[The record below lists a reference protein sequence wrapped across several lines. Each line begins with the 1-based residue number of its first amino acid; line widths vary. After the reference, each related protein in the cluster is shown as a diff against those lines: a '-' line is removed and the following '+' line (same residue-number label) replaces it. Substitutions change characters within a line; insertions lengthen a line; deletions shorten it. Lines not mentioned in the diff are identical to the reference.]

1 MSNHPN
7 DKKDDRKPG
16 NPEDVAALYAWANM
30 QNVKYRDFSANRREQ
45 RAQQQMSRPVVT
57 RSEVPPPV
65 QPPAP
70 RPTPRRVVTIPG
82 QLGDPYSKPEHR
94 SLEDRK
100 RPTPFAELVA
110 ARPPAPPRE
119 WAPREAPPPPRE
131 SAPRENVL
139 PRVSADVQP
148 SPPTPA
154 EKPFAE
160 DRNVLRPA
168 HRPFETTPR
177 AQPPVAPPV
186 RVAPPAARIP
196 AASRPAPPVTPAAEQ
211 YTTPVRP
218 AYAAPIPTPPSP
230 IAARPTTVRPAP
242 PPMEAPASEYIPTS
256 PAAAPPTFQTDRPSW
271 LSPETP
277 VRQAQPQPQP
287 AAPETFIDTRD
298 RASRWFALREV
309 FNATPEAPPASQ
321 ESRAP
326 VTAVFSLAGGVG
338 KTSLVATLGRALS
351 AVGERVL
358 LTDTTSYGLLPFYY
372 GARELRPG
380 VVRTFTPPRSAHDSP
395 VNMVSYDV
403 NAQPAERDED
413 WLVNEVSDAGRNSN
427 RVLVD
432 LATASSAVAKTI
444 LRTKP
449 TVIVPIVPDM
459 SSVIGLSAVEQF
471 FRTHNAADGQPVK
484 PYYIL
489 NQFDPSQPLHLDV
502 REVLR
507 QQLGD
512 RLLAI
517 VLRRSQ
523 AVSEALAEGMTVI
536 DYAPK
541 SGIAEDYVALAAWLR
556 SLQAPAQQTYRAMR
570 WSEQ

>member
-1 MSNHPN
+1 MSNYPN
-7 DKKDDRKPG
+7 DKKDDRKPD

-30 QNVKYRDFSANRREQ
+30 QNVKYRDFSAHRREQ

-70 RPTPRRVVTIPG
+70 RSAPRRVVTIPG
-82 QLGDPYSKPEHR
+82 QLGDPYRKPEHR
-94 SLEDRK
+94 SLEDKK
-100 RPTPFAELVA
+100 RPSPFAELVA
-110 ARPPAPPRE
+110 ARPPAAPPRE
-119 WAPREAPPPPRE
+119 WAPREAPP
-131 SAPRENVL
+131 PRENVL

-154 EKPFAE
+154 EKPFAD

-168 HRPFETTPR
+168 NRPFDAAPR
-177 AQPPVAPPV
+177 TQPPVAPPV

-196 AASRPAPPVTPAAEQ
+196 VPSRPAPPVTQATEQ

-218 AYAAPIPTPPSP
+218 AYFAPAQTPASP
-230 IAARPTTVRPAP
+230 IAARPTAVRPTP
-242 PPMEAPASEYIPTS
+242 PPTEAPGPPPASEYN
-256 PAAAPPTFQTDRPSW
+256 PPTPTAPVPAFQTDRPSW
-271 LSPETP
+271 LSQETA

-309 FNATPEAPPASQ
+309 FNATPEAAPASQ

-380 VVRTFTPPRSAHDSP
+380 VVRTFTPPQSAHDSP

-403 NAQPAERDED
+403 NAQPTDSDED
-413 WLVNEVSDAGRNSN
+413 WLVNEVSGAGRNSN

-432 LATASSAVAKTI
+432 LATASSAVTRTI

-449 TVIVPIVPDM
+449 TVIVPVVPDM
-459 SSVIGLSAVEQF
+459 SSVIGLSAVEHF
-471 FRTHNAADGQPVK
+471 FRTNSAADGQPIK

-523 AVSEALAEGMTVI
+523 AVSEALAEGMTVM

-570 WSEQ
+570 WSEK